1 MSHAAGRYRARLR
14 RAIAAHLGSR
24 DVARVIY
31 GAIVGLALV
40 VGLEFHPPTAGQTIA
55 AIAGAAVAGGGP
67 PPYTPAGGPRGR
79 APPLPPPGQPRGA
92 RPRPGGGTLCAPG
105 PRPFFL
111 PPSPRA

>member
-40 VGLEFHPPTAGQTIA
+40 VGLEFHPPTAGQAIA
-55 AIAGAAVAGGGP
+55 AIAGAAVAGGVAAPVAAPGGPPGGARPLLRPGEARGAAPHPGGRPPPPRGP
-67 PPYTPAGGPRGR
+67 PP
-79 APPLPPPGQPRGA
+79 
-92 RPRPGGGTLCAPG
+92 
-105 PRPFFL
+105 
-111 PPSPRA
+111 